1 MKRKKQ
7 YAIVAIGLLFTGM
20 LLAVCYLVEM
30 FGPSGVT
37 IDEGRRLHDKWNRK
51 EIVRKI
57 DDYIDRTGKLPE
69 SLSELGFEQK
79 PGIYE
84 HCGNSLCLIR
94 TGWHSPVEYILE
106 YWDLSGDRWQYSS
119 EERKWYDE
127 VYFEFEPPIN
137 TDTIRGIYNVYYAP
151 RENMRIEVDS
161 LKSND
166 DIISILDCDIE
177 LKADSSAYLRYYTTD
192 TLQMEGWVTFYP
204 NTLPEYLKEFGTWK
218 YYDGKGNCYRKFWN
232 YKQNGKLIYEADQ

>member
-7 YAIVAIGLLFTGM
+7 YAFVAISLVCVGILLV
-20 LLAVCYLVEM
+20 VCYLFGI

-37 IDEGRRLHDKWNRK
+37 FDEGRRLHDKWNRK

-57 DDYIDRTGKLPE
+57 EGYINLTGKLPE
-69 SLSELGFEQK
+69 SLSKLGFEQT

-84 HCGNSLCLIR
+84 HYGNSLCMIR
-94 TGWHSPVEYILE
+94 TGWHSSVEYILE
-106 YWDLSGDRWQYSS
+106 YWDLSGNCWQYSS

-127 VYFEFEPPIN
+127 VCFEFEPPLNI
-137 TDTIRGIYNVYYAP
+137 DTICGIYNAYYVP
-151 RENMRIEVDS
+151 RENMRIEIDS

-166 DIISILDCDIE
+166 DVISILDYDIE
-177 LKADSSAYLRYYTTD
+177 LKVDSSAYLRYYATD

-204 NTLPEYLKEFGTWK
+204 NTLPNYLKEFGTWK
-218 YYDGKGNCYRKFWN
+218 YYDEKGNCYQKFWN
-232 YKQNGKLIYEADQ
+232 YKQNGKLIYEADR